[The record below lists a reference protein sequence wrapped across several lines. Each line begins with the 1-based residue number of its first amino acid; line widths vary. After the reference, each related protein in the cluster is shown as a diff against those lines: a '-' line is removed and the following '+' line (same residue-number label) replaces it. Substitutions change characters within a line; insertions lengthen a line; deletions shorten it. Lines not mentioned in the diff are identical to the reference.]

1 VGDRGLGSAA
11 GDIPGVQRPRRLRTT
26 AAVRDLAAET
36 DLTVGRLIQPLF
48 VVPGEGVRR
57 PIGSL
62 RGQDHL
68 SVDRLPEVVEPL
80 LEAGVGG
87 VVLFG
92 LPPAGAKDAVGT
104 AALDPEGA
112 VPRAV
117 ALLRARYPGLWIA
130 TDVCLDAYTDHGHCG
145 IVEGERVLNDETLPR
160 LAEMALVHARA
171 GADAVAPS
179 DMMDG
184 RVEAIRR
191 RLDGAGETETAI
203 LSYAVKYASSLYA
216 PFREAEDSA
225 PAFGDRRSYQM
236 DPRNAREA
244 LREAALDMAEGADM
258 LMVKPAGPYL
268 DVLYR
273 VSAMSDRP
281 VFAYQVSGEYA
292 MLVAA
297 AEAGVIDYERALLES
312 VVAIRRAGAQ
322 AILTYACLDLAALLG
337 RGSGVPAR
345 LPATSR

>member
-1 VGDRGLGSAA
+1 M
-11 GDIPGVQRPRRLRTT
+11 
-26 AAVRDLAAET
+26 RDLAAET
-36 DLTVGRLIQPLF
+36 DMTLARLIQPLF
-48 VVPGEGVRR
+48 VVPTSGVRR

-80 LEAGVGG
+80 LDAGVRA

-92 LPPAGAKDAVGT
+92 LPPAGAKDAVGS

-117 ALLRARYPGLWIA
+117 RLLKERYPELWVA

-145 IVEGERVLNDETLPR
+145 LVAGERILNDETLPR
-160 LAEMALVHARA
+160 LADMALMHARA

-184 RVEAIRR
+184 RVAVIRSA
-191 RLDGAGETETAI
+191 LDAAAMTETAI

-244 LREAALDMAEGADM
+244 LREAALDCAEGADM

-268 DVLYR
+268 DILYR
-273 VSAMSDRP
+273 VAQASDRP

-292 MLVAA
+292 MLAA
-297 AEAGVIDYERALLES
+297 AADAGLVDFDRALLES
-312 VVAIRRAGAQ
+312 VVGIRRAGAQ
-322 AILTYACLDLAALLG
+322 AILTYACRDLARLLE
-337 RGSGVPAR
+337 RGAAGGVPLGGAQPR
-345 LPATSR
+345 

>member
-1 VGDRGLGSAA
+1 MTTGERGA
-11 GDIPGVQRPRRLRTT
+11 GDAGPGAQRPRRLRTT
-26 AAVRDLAAET
+26 VAMRDLAAET
-36 DLTVGRLIQPLF
+36 DLTAGRLIQPLF
-48 VVPGEGVRR
+48 VVPATGVRR

-62 RGQDHL
+62 RGQSHL

-92 LPPAGAKDAVGT
+92 LPPTGAKDAVGS
-104 AALDPEGA
+104 AALDPGGA

-117 ALLRARYPGLWIA
+117 AFLKARYPELWLA

-145 IVEGERVLNDETLPR
+145 LVAGERILNDETLPK
-160 LAEMALVHARA
+160 LAAMALVHARA

-184 RVEAIRR
+184 RVGAIRAA
-191 RLDGAGETETAI
+191 LDAGGMTDTAI
-203 LSYAVKYASSLYA
+203 LSYAAKYASSLYA
-216 PFREAEDSA
+216 PFREAEDST

-244 LREAALDMAEGADM
+244 LREAALDLAEGADM

-268 DVLYR
+268 DIVHR
-273 VSAMSDRP
+273 VAQASDRP

-292 MLVAA
+292 MLAA
-297 AEAGVIDYERALLES
+297 AAAAGLVDFEQALLES
-312 VVAIRRAGAQ
+312 AIGIRRAGAQ
-322 AILTYACLDLAALLG
+322 AILTYACLDLAPLLAPG
-337 RGSGVPAR
+337 RRPGERRPVG
-345 LPATSR
+345 

>member
-1 VGDRGLGSAA
+1 MEGQGTWQVGL
-11 GDIPGVQRPRRLRTT
+11 QRPRRLRAT
-26 AAVRDLAAET
+26 AAMRDLAAET
-36 DLTVGRLIQPLF
+36 DLTVARLLQPLF
-48 VVPGEGVRR
+48 VVPGQGVRR

-80 LEAGVGG
+80 MEAGVGG

-92 LPPAGAKDAVGT
+92 QPPAGAKDAEGS

-117 ALLRARYPGLWIA
+117 RLLKERYPEMWVA
-130 TDVCLDAYTDHGHCG
+130 TDVCLDPYTSHGHCG
-145 IVEGERVLNDETLPR
+145 LVDGERILNDETLPR
-160 LAEMALVHARA
+160 LARMAVLHAQA

-184 RVEAIRR
+184 RVGAIRTA
-191 RLDGAGETETAI
+191 LDAAGLTDTAI
-203 LSYAVKYASSLYA
+203 LAYTAKYASSLYA

-236 DPRNAREA
+236 DPRNGREAVREA
-244 LREAALDMAEGADM
+244 LLDMAEGADM

-268 DVLYR
+268 DIVAR
-273 VSAMSDRP
+273 VAAAADRP

-297 AEAGVIDYERALLES
+297 SEAGLIDYDAALLES
-312 VVAIRRAGAQ
+312 AVGIRRAGAA
-322 AILTYACLDLAALLG
+322 AILTYACLDLARLLERG
-337 RGSGVPAR
+337 RWRPAR
-345 LPATSR
+345 PPAAR

>member
-1 VGDRGLGSAA
+1 MSEDEPTTTRTVLA
-11 GDIPGVQRPRRLRTT
+11 QRPRRLRTT
-26 AAVRDLAAET
+26 AAMRDLAAET
-36 DLTVGRLIQPLF
+36 ELTTGRLIQPLF
-48 VVPGEGVRR
+48 VVPGKGVRR
-57 PIGSL
+57 PIQSL
-62 RGQDHL
+62 RGQSHL
-68 SVDRLPEVVEPL
+68 SVDRLPEVIEPL
-80 LEAGVGG
+80 LAAGVGG

-92 LPPAGAKDAVGT
+92 LPPEGVKDRVGT

-117 ALLRARYPGLWIA
+117 RALRERYPELWIA

-145 IVEGERVLNDETLPR
+145 VVAGERILNDETLPR
-160 LAEMALVHARA
+160 LAEMAVLFARA

-184 RVEAIRR
+184 RVAAIRAA
-191 RLDGAGETETAI
+191 LEAAGEVETAI
-203 LSYAVKYASSLYA
+203 LSYAVKYASCLYA
-216 PFREAEDSA
+216 PFREAEQSA
-225 PAFGDRRSYQM
+225 PAFGDRQSYQM

-244 LREAALDMAEGADM
+244 EREAALDLAEGADL

-273 VSAMSDRP
+273 VSRLSDRP

-297 AEAGVIDYERALLES
+297 AAAGVVEYERALLES

-322 AILTYACLDLAALLG
+322 AILTYACLDLAPLIGRAPMRAARAPLAL
-337 RGSGVPAR
+337 S
-345 LPATSR
+345 